1 MNEQRG
7 LILVLIGLLSA
18 VTFMMVEPLLGYFLG
33 AIILGFMM
41 QPMQKKLRR
50 VVGDRI
56 SAFLLVIFGILVVV
70 LPILG
75 IGAAVIEDA
84 GNLAEDL
91 EESEAINTTQ
101 IEQRLAEYTGQ
112 NFDIETS
119 LDSFVSTF
127 TNTTLGGFSQIVTTL
142 TEIAIGVTLLIF
154 LLYYLLKDG
163 EKFVKWLRDTT
174 PLPSDIQ
181 NQLYARVNK
190 TTWAVIKGHVLV
202 AVVQGLIAGLGLAI
216 TGVPNYA
223 FWTFIMVILGF
234 IPIIGTVVVWLPAA
248 AYLFAIDRSAA
259 AIFLFLYGMVIVG
272 LTDNILRPIAV
283 DRGSNLHPAVII
295 IGVIGGVYIFGA
307 AGLFI
312 GPIILGIFKAV
323 LLVFKNN
330 YEDL

>member
-1 MNEQRG
+1 
-7 LILVLIGLLSA
+7 
-18 VTFMMVEPLLGYFLG
+18 
-33 AIILGFMM
+33 
-41 QPMQKKLRR
+41 
-50 VVGDRI
+50 
-56 SAFLLVIFGILVVV
+56 
-70 LPILG
+70 
-75 IGAAVIEDA
+75 
-84 GNLAEDL
+84 
-91 EESEAINTTQ
+91 
-101 IEQRLAEYTGQ
+101 
-112 NFDIETS
+112 
-119 LDSFVSTF
+119 
-127 TNTTLGGFSQIVTTL
+127 
-142 TEIAIGVTLLIF
+142 
-154 LLYYLLKDG
+154 
-163 EKFVKWLRDTT
+163 
-174 PLPSDIQ
+174 
-181 NQLYARVNK
+181 
-190 TTWAVIKGHVLV
+190 
-202 AVVQGLIAGLGLAI
+202 LGLAI

-234 IPIIGTVVVWLPAA
+234 IPIIELWLYGCLPAA

>member
-7 LILVLIGLLSA
+7 LILVLIALLSF
-18 VTFMMVEPLLGYFLG
+18 VTFMMVKPLLGYFLG

-41 QPMQKKLRR
+41 HPMQKRLRKL
-50 VVGDRI
+50 VGDRI

-84 GNLAEDL
+84 TNLAEDL
-91 EESEAINTTQ
+91 EDSEAINTTQ
-101 IEQRLAEYTGQ
+101 IEETVRGYTGQ
-112 NFDIETS
+112 DFDIEAS
-119 LDSFVSTF
+119 IDSVVQTL
-127 TNTTLGGFSQIVTTL
+127 TQTTLGGVSQIVTTV
-142 TEIAIGVTLLIF
+142 TEIAIGVTLLVF

-163 EKFVKWLRDTT
+163 EKFVRWIKETT

-202 AVVQGLIAGLGLAI
+202 AVVQGLVAGLGLAI

-234 IPIIGTVVVWLPAA
+234 IPIIGTVIVWVPAA
-248 AYLFAIDRSAA
+248 AYLFAMNRSAA
-259 AIFLFLYGMVIVG
+259 AIFLFIYGLVVVG

-312 GPIILGIFKAV
+312 GPIILGIFKAI

>member
-7 LILVLIGLLSA
+7 FILILIGLLTI
-18 VTFMMVEPLLGYFLG
+18 VTFNMIEPLLGYFLG
-33 AIILGFMM
+33 AIILGFVMH
-41 QPMQKKLRR
+41 PMQKKLRGR
-50 VVGDRI
+50 LGDRI
-56 SAFLLVIFGILVVV
+56 SSFLLVIFGILVVV

-84 GNLAEDL
+84 TNLAEDL
-91 EESEAINTTQ
+91 EQSDAINTSQ
-101 IEQRLAEYTGQ
+101 LEQRIKDYSGQ
-112 NFDIETS
+112 DLDIEATI
-119 LDSFVSTF
+119 DSMVRTF
-127 TNTTLGGFSQIVTTL
+127 TDTTLGGVSQIVSTL
-142 TEIAIGVTLLIF
+142 AEISIGITLLVF
-154 LLYYLLKDG
+154 LLYYFLKDG
-163 EKFVKWLRDTT
+163 EKFVKWFRNTT

-181 NQLYARVNK
+181 DRLYARVNK

-202 AVVQGLIAGLGLAI
+202 AVVQGLVAGIGLAV

-234 IPIIGTVVVWLPAA
+234 IPIIGTVIVWFPAAIYLFVIDRPAA
-248 AYLFAIDRSAA
+248 AT
-259 AIFLFLYGMVIVG
+259 FLFLYGIVIVS
-272 LTDNILRPIAV
+272 LTDNVLRPIAV

-295 IGVIGGVYIFGA
+295 VGVIGGVYIFGA

-312 GPIILGIFKAV
+312 GPILLGIFKAI

>member
-1 MNEQRG
+1 
-7 LILVLIGLLSA
+7 
-18 VTFMMVEPLLGYFLG
+18 MMH
-33 AIILGFMM
+33 
-41 QPMQKKLRR
+41 PMQRRLRKL
-50 VVGDRI
+50 VGDRI

-84 GNLAEDL
+84 TNLAEDL
-91 EESEAINTTQ
+91 EESDAINTTQ
-101 IEQRLAEYTGQ
+101 IEQTVREYTGQ
-112 NFDIETS
+112 EFDIEAS
-119 LDSFVSTF
+119 LDSLIHTF
-127 TNTTLGGFSQIVTTL
+127 TQTTLGGVSQIVTTIA
-142 TEIAIGVTLLIF
+142 EISIGVTLLVF
-154 LLYYLLKDG
+154 LLYYILKDG
-163 EKFVKWLRDTT
+163 EKFVTWIRETT

-202 AVVQGLIAGLGLAI
+202 AVVQGLVAGLGLAI

-234 IPIIGTVVVWLPAA
+234 IPIIGTVVVWMPAA
-248 AYLFAIDRSAA
+248 LYLFAINRSAA
-259 AIFLFLYGMVIVG
+259 AISLFVYGLVIVG

-295 IGVIGGVYIFGA
+295 VGVIGGVYIFGA

-312 GPIILGIFKAV
+312 GPILLGIFKAI

>member
-1 MNEQRG
+1 MNEQKG
-7 LILVLIGLLSA
+7 LILFLIGFLSL
-18 VTFMMVEPLLGYFLG
+18 VTFMMVKPLLGYFLG

-41 QPMQKKLRR
+41 YPMQKRLRN
-50 VVGDRI
+50 VLGDRI
-56 SAFLLVIFGILVVV
+56 SAFVLVIFGILVVV

-84 GNLAEDL
+84 GDLAQDL
-91 EESEAINTTQ
+91 EESRAINTTQ
-101 IEQRLAEYTGQ
+101 IELRIKEYTGQ
-112 NFDIETS
+112 DLDIEAS
-119 LDSFVSTF
+119 LDSMIRTF
-127 TNTTLGGFSQIVTTL
+127 IQTTLGGVSQIVTTL
-142 TEIAIGVTLLIF
+142 TEIAIGITLLIF
-154 LLYYLLKDG
+154 LLYYFLKDG
-163 EKFVKWLRDTT
+163 GKFVKWLREIT

-181 NQLYARVNK
+181 DQLYARVNK

-202 AVVQGLIAGLGLAI
+202 AVVQGLVAGLGLAI

-223 FWTFIMVILGF
+223 FWTFIMVVLGF
-234 IPIIGTVVVWLPAA
+234 IPIIGTVVVWLPASV
-248 AYLFAIDRSAA
+248 YLFVIDRAPA
-259 AIFLFLYGMVIVG
+259 AIFLFLYGLIVVG
-272 LTDNILRPIAV
+272 LTDNILRPLAV

-312 GPIILGIFKAV
+312 GPILLGIFKAI

>member
-7 LILVLIGLLSA
+7 LILFLIGLLSLVA
-18 VTFMMVEPLLGYFLG
+18 FMMVEPLLGYFLG
-33 AIILGFMM
+33 ALILGFVMH
-41 QPMQKKLRR
+41 PMHKKLRSTL
-50 VVGDRI
+50 GDRI
-56 SAFLLVIFGILVVV
+56 SAFVLVIFGILVVV

-84 GNLAEDL
+84 GDLADDL
-91 EESEAINTTQ
+91 RESENIDTAQ
-101 IEQRLAEYTGQ
+101 LEQRIKEYTGQ
-112 NFDIETS
+112 DFDIEASVETG
-119 LDSFVSTF
+119 LRKF
-127 TNTTLGGFSQIVTTL
+127 TNTTVGGVSQIVTKLAEAT
-142 TEIAIGVTLLIF
+142 IGITLLLF

-163 EKFVKWLRDTT
+163 EKFVKWIKDVT
-174 PLPSDIQ
+174 PLPMDIQ
-181 NQLYARVNK
+181 DRLYSRVNR

-202 AVVQGLIAGLGLAI
+202 AVVQGLVAGLGLAV

-234 IPIIGTVVVWLPAA
+234 IPIIGTIVVWLPAV
-248 AYLFAIDRSAA
+248 AYLFVIGSTAA
-259 AIFLFLYGMVIVG
+259 GMFLLIYGLVVVS

-307 AGLFI
+307 VGLFI
-312 GPIILGIFKAV
+312 GPIILGIYKAIF
-323 LLVFKNN
+323 LVFKNN

>member
-75 IGAAVIEDA
+75 IGTAVIEDA

>member
-283 DRGSNLHPAVII
+283 VRGSNLHPAVII

>member
-190 TTWAVIKGHVLV
+190 TTWAVIKGNVLV

>member
-7 LILVLIGLLSA
+7 LILVLIALLSF
-18 VTFMMVEPLLGYFLG
+18 VTFMMIRPLLGYFLG
-33 AIILGFMM
+33 AIILGFVMH
-41 QPMQKKLRR
+41 PTQKHLRKY
-50 VVGDRI
+50 VGDRI

-84 GNLAEDL
+84 TDLSEDL
-91 EESEAINTTQ
+91 EQSDAINTTQ
-101 IEQRLAEYTGQ
+101 IENRFADYTGQ
-112 NFDIETS
+112 S
-119 LDSFVSTF
+119 LDVEGSIDSIIGTF
-127 TNTTLGGFSQIVTTL
+127 TDTTLGGVSQIVSTL
-142 TEIAIGVTLLIF
+142 TEITIGVTLLIF

-163 EKFVKWLRDTT
+163 DKFVNWLRETT
-174 PLPSDIQ
+174 PLPSDLQ
-181 NQLYARVNK
+181 DQLYARVNQ

-223 FWTFIMVILGF
+223 FWTFIMVLLGF
-234 IPIIGTVVVWLPAA
+234 IPIIGTIVVWLPAS
-248 AYLFAIDRSAA
+248 AYLFVIDRPAA
-259 AIFLFLYGMVIVG
+259 SIFLLIYGMVIVG

-283 DRGSNLHPAVII
+283 DRGSDLHPAVII

-312 GPIILGIFKAV
+312 GPIILGIFKAI

-330 YEDL
+330 YQDL

>member
-7 LILVLIGLLSA
+7 LILVLIALLSF
-18 VTFMMVEPLLGYFLG
+18 VTFLMVKPLLGYFLG

-41 QPMQKKLRR
+41 HPMQRRLRKL
-50 VVGDRI
+50 VGDRI

-84 GNLAEDL
+84 TNLAEDL
-91 EESEAINTTQ
+91 EESDAINTTQ
-101 IEQRLAEYTGQ
+101 IEQTVREYTGQ
-112 NFDIETS
+112 EFDIEAS
-119 LDSFVSTF
+119 LDSLIHTF
-127 TNTTLGGFSQIVTTL
+127 TQTTLGGVSQIVTTIA
-142 TEIAIGVTLLIF
+142 EISIGVTLLVF
-154 LLYYLLKDG
+154 LLYYILKDG
-163 EKFVKWLRDTT
+163 EKFVTWIRETT

-202 AVVQGLIAGLGLAI
+202 AVVQGLVAGLGLAI

-234 IPIIGTVVVWLPAA
+234 IPIIGTVVVWMPAA
-248 AYLFAIDRSAA
+248 LYLFAINRSAA
-259 AIFLFLYGMVIVG
+259 AISLFVYGLVIVG

-295 IGVIGGVYIFGA
+295 VGVIGGVYIFGA

-312 GPIILGIFKAV
+312 GPILLGIFKAI

>member
-1 MNEQRG
+1 
-7 LILVLIGLLSA
+7 
-18 VTFMMVEPLLGYFLG
+18 
-33 AIILGFMM
+33 
-41 QPMQKKLRR
+41 
-50 VVGDRI
+50 
-56 SAFLLVIFGILVVV
+56 
-70 LPILG
+70 
-75 IGAAVIEDA
+75 
-84 GNLAEDL
+84 
-91 EESEAINTTQ
+91 
-101 IEQRLAEYTGQ
+101 
-112 NFDIETS
+112 
-119 LDSFVSTF
+119 
-127 TNTTLGGFSQIVTTL
+127 
-142 TEIAIGVTLLIF
+142 LLIF

>member
-7 LILVLIGLLSA
+7 LILILIALLSF

-33 AIILGFMM
+33 AIILAFIMH
-41 QPMQKKLRR
+41 PLQKKLRTK
-50 VVGDRI
+50 VGDQI
-56 SAFLLVIFGILVVV
+56 SAFVLVIFGILVVF
-70 LPILG
+70 LPIFG

-84 GNLAEDL
+84 GNLADDL
-91 EESEAINTTQ
+91 QESEAINTTQ
-101 IEQRLAEYTGQ
+101 IEDRVRGITGQ
-112 NFDIETS
+112 DFNIEGNIES
-119 LDSFVSTF
+119 LVRTF
-127 TNTTLGGFSQIVTTL
+127 TETTLGGVSQIVTTVA
-142 TEIAIGVTLLIF
+142 EISIGVTLLLF

-163 EKFVKWLRDTT
+163 DRLVRWIRDTT
-174 PLPSDIQ
+174 PLPPDIQ
-181 NQLYARVNK
+181 DQLYARVNK

-202 AVVQGLIAGLGLAI
+202 AVVQGLVAGLGLAI

-248 AYLFAIDRSAA
+248 AYLFVIDRTAA
-259 AIFLFLYGMVIVG
+259 AIFLFIYGLVIVG

-283 DRGSNLHPAVII
+283 DRGSNLHPGVII

>member
-7 LILVLIGLLSA
+7 LILVLIALLSF
-18 VTFMMVEPLLGYFLG
+18 VTFMMVQPLLGYFLG

-41 QPMQKKLRR
+41 HPMQKKLRKVVSDR
-50 VVGDRI
+50 V

-84 GNLAEDL
+84 TNLAEDL
-91 EESEAINTTQ
+91 EESETINTTQ
-101 IEQRLAEYTGQ
+101 IEETVRGYTGQ
-112 NFDIETS
+112 DFDIEAS
-119 LDSFVSTF
+119 LDSVVQTF
-127 TNTTLGGFSQIVTTL
+127 TQTTLGGVSQIVTTL
-142 TEIAIGVTLLIF
+142 AEIAIGVTLLVF
-154 LLYYLLKDG
+154 LLYYILKDG
-163 EKFVKWLRDTT
+163 ERFVKWVRDTT

-181 NQLYARVNK
+181 KQLYARVNK

-202 AVVQGLIAGLGLAI
+202 AVVQGLVAGLGLAI

-248 AYLFAIDRSAA
+248 AYLFAINQSAA
-259 AIFLFLYGMVIVG
+259 AIFLFLYGTVVVG

-312 GPIILGIFKAV
+312 GPIMLGIFKAI